1 MPRGYAGPPD
11 PDKGVP
17 YRRARAKIMLLLD
30 RPDLPVDTY
39 YQLMNSVLLKLAEKR
54 PEDVLDAVLAVMGD
68 GLKAPGTP
76 LE

>member
-11 PDKGVP
+11 PLKGVP
-17 YRRARAKIMLLLD
+17 YRQARAKIMLLLD

-68 GLKAPGTP
+68 GLKAPGTT